1 MEVNELN
8 SFMSGAVMMG
18 CVGAGIFFLKFW
30 SKTQDRFFAIFA
42 FAFFLLAFERWLFV
56 FIQATN
62 EAHTWVFIVR
72 LLAFLLILTAVID
85 KNRA

>member
-1 MEVNELN
+1 METNELN

-18 CVGAGIFFLKFW
+18 CVGASIFFFKFW

-42 FAFFLLAFERWLFV
+42 SAFLLLAFERWLFV

-72 LLAFLLILTAVID
+72 LFAFLLILGAVVD